1 MVSLLRCLNELLSF
15 LGPGKD
21 SCRIPAPGAAVRL
34 GFCRFLVDKIRESGS
49 FTRGVPPLEA
59 RPWKYLPGTKGFVQ
73 TVTSKRLFLLA
84 IAGLLWCTVSVA
96 EPAGSFARPPTLEP
110 DILFW
115 TRVYTEVDTR
125 GGLIHDSSSLG
136 VVYEVLR
143 FPKGAG
149 PRTQRRLV
157 KAAKKRY
164 KNILLAL
171 AKGKREDL
179 SDDQARV
186 LALWPE
192 GVSNKSLRAATRRL
206 RFQLGQSDK
215 FQAGLARSGIWEAHI
230 REILSDMG
238 LPVELVALPHVESSF
253 NPKARSRVGAAGLW
267 QFTRSTGRR
276 FMRIDRSVDERMD
289 PYLATVAAAKLL
301 SHNYVATGTWP
312 LAITSYNH
320 GTAGMR
326 RAARKIGTKDISRIV
341 REYKSR
347 RFGFASRNFYVA
359 FLAAVEIHFN
369 PDKYFNVIPRHS
381 APPTQLVRVP
391 DYVSIATLQ
400 QVLGIDRDVLREHN
414 PALRPSVWRGAKYV
428 PRGYELR
435 IPASEAR
442 TEVLAALSQIS
453 EDERYGSQTRDRYYK
468 VRRGNT
474 LAGIAKHFEID
485 IDDLVAVNGLPN
497 RHRIWAGQVLALPL
511 PDGVKVDPAAQVP
524 SAGPV
529 PAQPEPTL
537 VAENG
542 QYTVRRGDSVWLIAR
557 RLGVNEETLA
567 SLNDLGDGDR
577 IHVGQV
583 LRVEAE
589 KPAPVVV
596 AAATIDGE
604 PAPDAIL
611 IAGIEAPAA
620 ESADGVG
627 AAMAGEGTS
636 TAPATQP
643 IVLAAGEPT
652 LVIEATQV
660 VGDTTPGVAAT
671 AEETPPAGAAEAAT
685 EVAEDATPEHVS
697 DGLIARV
704 EQAEPASAEEA
715 EAIAP
720 TLPLTVQP
728 DLSADPSDYSV
739 VANDSIEVQAAETL
753 GHYADWLELRAW
765 RLRQLNGMRYRQP
778 VVIGQ
783 RLSLDFSR
791 VSASD
796 FEHRRVA
803 YHRSLQESF
812 FKSNRIAGT
821 STHVIRQGESLWIL
835 ARRTYEIPI
844 WLLRQYNPD
853 LDFDAIDIGATV
865 TVPRVERVDEESPVA
880 RTTTAKAN

>member
-1 MVSLLRCLNELLSF
+1 
-15 LGPGKD
+15 
-21 SCRIPAPGAAVRL
+21 
-34 GFCRFLVDKIRESGS
+34 
-49 FTRGVPPLEA
+49 
-59 RPWKYLPGTKGFVQ
+59 VQ
-73 TVTSKRLFLLA
+73 TITTKRLFLIA
-84 IAGLLWCTVSVA
+84 IAGLLWCTVGAA
-96 EPAGSFARPPTLEP
+96 EPAGSFARPPALEP

-115 TRVYTEVDTR
+115 TKVYTEVDTR
-125 GGLIHDSSSLG
+125 GGMIHDSSHLG
-136 VVYEVLR
+136 VVYEVVR

-157 KAAKKRY
+157 KSAKKRY

-171 AKGKREDL
+171 ARGKRENL

-215 FQAGLARSGIWEAHI
+215 FQAGLARSGIWESHI
-230 REILSDMG
+230 RNILADMG
-238 LPVELVALPHVESSF
+238 LPKELVALPHVESSF

-289 PYLATVAAAKLL
+289 PYLATVAAARLL
-301 SHNYVATGTWP
+301 SHNYTATGTWP

-326 RAARKIGTKDISRIV
+326 RAARKLGTKDITRIV
-341 REYKSR
+341 REYRSR

-369 PDKYFNVIPRHS
+369 PDRYFNVIPRHS
-381 APPTQLVRVP
+381 VPPTQLVRVP
-391 DYVSIATLQ
+391 DYVSIGTLQ
-400 QVLGIDRDVLREHN
+400 RVLGIDKDVLRELN
-414 PALRPSVWRGAKYV
+414 PALRSSIWRGAKYV

-442 TEVLAALSQIS
+442 DEVLAALSQIS

-485 IDDLVAVNGLPN
+485 LDDLVAVNGLPN
-497 RHRIWAGQVLALPL
+497 RHRIRTGQVLALPL
-511 PDGVKVDPAAQVP
+511 PDGVKVDPAAPVP
-524 SAGPV
+524 SAGPP

-557 RLGVNEETLA
+557 RLGVAEETLV
-567 SLNDLGDGDR
+567 SLNELGDGGR

-589 KPAPVVV
+589 KPPPVVI
-596 AAATIDGE
+596 AAASTDAE
-604 PAPDAIL
+604 PLEVAGQAVPDTTLNAR
-611 IAGIEAPAA
+611 IEAPGA
-620 ESADGVG
+620 EPAEGADAG
-627 AAMAGEGTS
+627 AAMAGED
-636 TAPATQP
+636 TAPLSATQP
-643 IVLAAGEPT
+643 LVVAAGEPA
-652 LVIEATQV
+652 VATEMPQAI
-660 VGDTTPGVAAT
+660 GDTTSGVAAV
-671 AEETPPAGAAEAAT
+671 AGDTPPDA
-685 EVAEDATPEHVS
+685 VAEVVEDMTPEHVSDGSIARVEQAEPISDEVVEDMVPEHVSDGSIARVEQAEPVSDEVLEDMTPEHVS

-704 EQAEPASAEEA
+704 EQAEPVSAEEA
-715 EAIAP
+715 EEIAP
-720 TLPLTVQP
+720 ALPLTVQP

-753 GHYADWLELRAW
+753 GHYAEWLELRAW

-796 FEHRRVA
+796 FEHRRIA

-821 STHVIRQGESLWIL
+821 STHVIRPGESLWIL
-835 ARRTYEIPI
+835 ARRTYEIPV

-853 LDFDAIDIGATV
+853 LDFAAVAIGVTV
-865 TVPRVERVDEESPVA
+865 TVPRVESLGEEPTVA
-880 RTTTAKAN
+880 RATTAKAD